1 MIMGILSSVYFR
13 VFSLKKHS
21 LQFMG
26 NVGIYNV
33 GKDMVKK
40 NITFCQTE
48 SFTSPSWVGLPH
60 ETLVKTS
67 KLAWL
72 FIFQSCALHVA
83 FSQVSFLWDT
93 HENHLFIIWSLSLHT
108 LSHSSLTIK
117 NPHIYNE
124 KWLKKLQSNL
134 TQN

>member
-1 MIMGILSSVYFR
+1 MIVGILLSVYFR

-26 NVGIYNV
+26 NVG
-33 GKDMVKK
+33 KDTVKQ

-67 KLAWL
+67 KLA
-72 FIFQSCALHVA
+72 
-83 FSQVSFLWDT
+83 
-93 HENHLFIIWSLSLHT
+93 
-108 LSHSSLTIK
+108 
-117 NPHIYNE
+117 
-124 KWLKKLQSNL
+124 
-134 TQN
+134 

>member
-1 MIMGILSSVYFR
+1 MGILSSVYFR

-26 NVGIYNV
+26 NVG
-33 GKDMVKK
+33 KDMVKQ

-48 SFTSPSWVGLPH
+48 SFMSPSWVGLPH

-83 FSQVSFLWDT
+83 FSWVSFSRDT
-93 HENHLFIIWSLSLHT
+93 CENRLFILWSLSLHT